1 MRGAQ
6 TMCEKCKEIDAH
18 IARYE
23 LLRGQKTD
31 VIFLAGLAEVLKNY
45 LAEKVALHPTQT

>member
-1 MRGAQ
+1 
-6 TMCEKCKEIDAH
+6 MCEKCKEIDAH
-18 IARYE
+18 IARCE

-45 LAEKVALHPTQT
+45 LAEKIAMHPRPM